1 MKTRFV
7 SWLLR
12 LYPKAWR
19 AEYGDELAD
28 ILRSRPLT
36 ATVCADVMRSALW
49 QHLRVVDASTYVGV
63 GLMLVILAA
72 IGANIADPLPY
83 AWSPGQS
90 LHNKPTLPEHI
101 YLLQR
106 PLHSNFYVVV
116 LAVLGFWTAVR
127 GNDGPGRAAIRASS
141 IASIPLVAIG
151 VLMFSGVLHYVELL
165 PGQAPVPFDERG
177 ILYTFY
183 KGQQQ
188 MPGSAPLLYVLSPL
202 LRLPGAWLWGSIG
215 GWLGRQLT
223 NWWRRPVSA

>member
-1 MKTRFV
+1 MKTTIV

-19 AEYGDELAD
+19 AEYGAELAD

-36 ATVCADVMRSALW
+36 VRVCADVMLSALW
-49 QHLRVVDASTYVGV
+49 QQTRAVRVPTYVGI
-63 GLMLVILAA
+63 GLMLVTLGA
-72 IGANIADPLPY
+72 IAANIAEPPPY

-90 LHNKPTLPEHI
+90 LHDKPTLPEHI

-116 LAVLGFWTAVR
+116 LAVLGFWTALR
-127 GNDGPGRAAIRASS
+127 GKDGPGRAAIRAST
-141 IASIPLVAIG
+141 IASIPLVVIG
-151 VLMFSGVLHYVELL
+151 TLMFAGVLHYVELL
-165 PGQAPVPFDERG
+165 PGQAPVSFDERG
-177 ILYTFY
+177 IIYTFY

-188 MPGSAPLLYVLSPL
+188 LPGPAPLVYVLSPL

-215 GWLGRQLT
+215 GWLGRQFTGL
-223 NWWRRPVSA
+223 RRVTV